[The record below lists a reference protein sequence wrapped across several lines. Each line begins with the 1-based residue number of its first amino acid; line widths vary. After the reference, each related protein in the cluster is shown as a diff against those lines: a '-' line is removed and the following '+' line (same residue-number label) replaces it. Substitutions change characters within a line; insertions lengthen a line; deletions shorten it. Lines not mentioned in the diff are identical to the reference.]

1 MNAELARCTPI
12 SRVAVAAH
20 ILILILTAQ
29 AHSAKPATPWILSYN
44 CDSAW
49 GERTEE
55 VCGENP
61 FTLRK
66 AEFPSQQQAIDWIEQ
81 NYMFIPSTLTH
92 ETELL
97 ICESA
102 YIDQGSEDVFRA
114 HHKEV
119 ECRPPGTPR
128 VTLAEDWTD

>member
-1 MNAELARCTPI
+1 
-12 SRVAVAAH
+12 VAVAAH

-29 AHSAKPATPWILSYN
+29 ANAKPALPWILSYE

-49 GERTEE
+49 GELTEQ
-55 VCGENP
+55 VCGGNP
-61 FTLRK
+61 FMLRK

-81 NYMFIPSTLTH
+81 NYMFSPSTLTH
-92 ETELL
+92 GKEFL

-102 YIDQGSEDVFRA
+102 YIDQYNEDIFRA